1 MRNSKTSTKNYYKSI
16 SIVYFIVSIL
26 TFIVIKSQT
35 NKILYM
41 YSDSIDIIKNIDCII
56 LIFIIFMFLISLFF
70 VFKIRRD
77 IVDFSN
83 NIVCNIDDFIAGNK
97 NIKFNLNED
106 TLTAKVQNK
115 VKHMIEIIE
124 IKNNKYV
131 DEKEN
136 IKTLISDISHQIKI
150 PIANISM
157 YNETLLQKE
166 LDRKNQVS
174 FLENM
179 QNQVNKLDWL
189 GNSLIKISRLETGI
203 ISLNVTKSRI
213 SDTIASALSGVFLRL
228 EEKNIS
234 LEIDLDDKVEVY
246 HDKKWTGEAL
256 FNIIEN
262 AVKYTPEG
270 GKVGIKVDKMDIFT
284 KIIISDTGIGIDE
297 SDVNNI
303 FKRFYRSIEVT
314 NIDGIGVGLYLA
326 REIINKQS
334 GFIKVDSQKN
344 VGTTF
349 NIYMKN

>member
-203 ISLNVTKSRI
+203 ISLNATKSRI

-297 SDVNNI
+297 SDINNI

-334 GFIKVDSQKN
+334 GFIKVDSQKK

>member
-26 TFIVIKSQT
+26 TFIAIKSQT

-213 SDTIASALSGVFLRL
+213 SDTIASALSGVFLKL

>member
-213 SDTIASALSGVFLRL
+213 SDTIASALSGVFLKL

-270 GKVGIKVDKMDIFT
+270 GKVGIKVDRMDIFT

-297 SDVNNI
+297 SDINNI

>member
-166 LDRKNQVS
+166 LDRKNQIL

-270 GKVGIKVDKMDIFT
+270 GKVGIKVDRMDIFT

-297 SDVNNI
+297 SDINNI

>member
-213 SDTIASALSGVFLRL
+213 GDTIASALSGVFLKL

>member
-1 MRNSKTSTKNYYKSI
+1 
-16 SIVYFIVSIL
+16 
-26 TFIVIKSQT
+26 
-35 NKILYM
+35 
-41 YSDSIDIIKNIDCII
+41 
-56 LIFIIFMFLISLFF
+56 MFLISLFF

-297 SDVNNI
+297 SDINNI

>member
-297 SDVNNI
+297 SDINNI

>member
-1 MRNSKTSTKNYYKSI
+1 
-16 SIVYFIVSIL
+16 
-26 TFIVIKSQT
+26 
-35 NKILYM
+35 
-41 YSDSIDIIKNIDCII
+41 
-56 LIFIIFMFLISLFF
+56 
-70 VFKIRRD
+70 
-77 IVDFSN
+77 
-83 NIVCNIDDFIAGNK
+83 
-97 NIKFNLNED
+97 
-106 TLTAKVQNK
+106 
-115 VKHMIEIIE
+115 
-124 IKNNKYV
+124 
-131 DEKEN
+131 
-136 IKTLISDISHQIKI
+136 
-150 PIANISM
+150 M

-297 SDVNNI
+297 SDINNI

>member
-56 LIFIIFMFLISLFF
+56 LIFIIFMLLISLFF

-213 SDTIASALSGVFLRL
+213 SDTIASALSGVFLKL

>member
-26 TFIVIKSQT
+26 TLIVIKSQT
-35 NKILYM
+35 NEILYM
-41 YSDSIDIIKNIDCII
+41 YPNSIDIIKNVDCII
-56 LIFIIFMFLISLFF
+56 LTFIIFMFLISLFF

-83 NIVCNIDDFIAGNK
+83 NIVCNIDDFIVGNK

-115 VKHMIEIIE
+115 VKHMIEIME
-124 IKNNKYV
+124 IKNNKYL

-297 SDVNNI
+297 SDINNI

-314 NIDGIGVGLYLA
+314 NTEGIGVGLYLA
-326 REIINKQS
+326 REIINKQN

>member
-213 SDTIASALSGVFLRL
+213 SDTIASALSGVFLKL